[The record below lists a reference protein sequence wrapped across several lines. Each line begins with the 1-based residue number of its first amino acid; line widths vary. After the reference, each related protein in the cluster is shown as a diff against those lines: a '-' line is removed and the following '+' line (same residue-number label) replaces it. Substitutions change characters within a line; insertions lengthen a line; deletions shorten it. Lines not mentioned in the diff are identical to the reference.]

1 MKELTLKEI
10 EKLLGYEVKVVA
22 EKPQKQLADIVA
34 GETFKVGNLEFI
46 VLEHRNGQTAVLLK
60 GFWKTD
66 IFDNKSN
73 NYTNSKIRKD
83 LNKEFY
89 KELKSL
95 IGADNIILH
104 KVDLI
109 SDDGRK
115 DYGAVEDYVSL
126 LTCDT
131 YRKYVD
137 IIDKYRITSNWWWL
151 TTAYSTESNGYSSNV
166 RCVYRDGTL
175 YDNCCDGYDGVR
187 PFCIFKSSIFVS

>member
-34 GETFKVGNLEFI
+34 RETFKVGDLEFI
-46 VLEHRNGQTAVLLK
+46 VLEHRDGQTAVLLK
-60 GFWKTD
+60 DFWKTD

-73 NYTNSKIRKD
+73 NYANSKIRKD

-89 KELKSL
+89 DQLKSL
-95 IGADNIILH
+95 VGVDNIILH
-104 KVDLI
+104 KVDLM

-115 DYGAVEDYVSL
+115 DYGIVEDYVSL
-126 LTCDT
+126 LTCDA

-137 IIDKYRITSNWWWL
+137 IIDKHRITSNWWWL
-151 TTAYSTESNGYSSNV
+151 ATAYSTESNGYSSDG
-166 RCVYRDGTL
+166 RCVSRDGTL
-175 YDNCCDGYDGVR
+175 YSFYCNYYCGVR
-187 PFCIFKSSIFVS
+187 PFCIFSSSIFVS